1 MSFQAYII
9 NGLFQA
15 YIINRVILYYNL
27 IFFTPSLYILFA
39 IINSQINDITYMT
52 RTGTVSSLKKGM

>member
-52 RTGTVSSLKKGM
+52 RAMHGQGV